1 MKINSIST
9 FAFLVLA
16 SLSFAC
22 GGGETSAEKS
32 ETIEKPIEVESA
44 KPTPPVVEEPIVEEE
59 QVEEVIDGQSSIKLT
74 GEDKIGNS
82 DCLSCHL
89 VERKVV
95 GPAFKEI
102 AAEYKPTDE
111 NITKLANK
119 VINGG
124 AGVWGEAAMPP
135 HPALSEADAKD
146 MVKYILSLYE

>member
-1 MKINSIST
+1 MKIKTISKS
-9 FAFLVLA
+9 AAIMLA
-16 SLSFAC
+16 VLSFAC
-22 GGGETSAEKS
+22 GGGETTAEKS
-32 ETIEKPIEVESA
+32 SPAETATVVESA
-44 KPTPPVVEEPIVEEE
+44 EPTPPIVEEPIVEEE
-59 QVEEVIDGQSSIKLT
+59 QVEEVIDESNSVALT
-74 GEDKIGNS
+74 GEAKIGNS

-102 AAEYKPTDE
+102 AAEYKPTEE
-111 NITKLANK
+111 NITKLAKK

>member
-1 MKINSIST
+1 MKIKTISKS
-9 FAFLVLA
+9 AIILLA
-16 SLSFAC
+16 VLSFAC
-22 GGGETSAEKS
+22 GGGDTATEKS
-32 ETIEKPIEVESA
+32 ATNETLIEVKPAE
-44 KPTPPVVEEPIVEEE
+44 PTPPIVAEPIIEED
-59 QVEEVIDGQSSIKLT
+59 QMEEVIDDKSSIKLT
-74 GEDKIGNS
+74 GEEKIGNS

-102 AAEYKPTDE
+102 AAEYKPNEE

-135 HPALSEADAKD
+135 HPTLSEADAKD
-146 MVKYILSLYE
+146 MVKYILSLY